1 MQVLSWESFTALPP
15 SFVALG
21 YFDGGHI
28 GHRALL
34 EKTVAAARAEGFS
47 ATIFSFDALP
57 TKGDAL
63 LSTKEER
70 LAFFAEMGID
80 FAVLAPFSSVRGLSP
95 MEFVKDVLQ
104 KRCSAQKAF
113 CGFNYLFGAGASGD
127 AMLLCKLL
135 PGSEVLPPTL
145 YEGEA
150 VSATRIRAALLA
162 GDIPLANAMLGTP
175 YSVSGVVSHGK
186 GLGGTLGFPTAN
198 IAPATL
204 LPRFGV
210 YRTRVTVGGRIYN
223 ALTDV
228 GIRPTAEGGGE
239 ARTETFLRNFE
250 GNLYGE
256 SISVSFLRF
265 LREERRFDSLDAL
278 KTQISLDMKT
288 LCED

>member
-1 MQVLSWESFTALPP
+1 MQVVSWNDMGTLPP

-34 EKTVAAARAEGFS
+34 RETVSAARAAGL
-47 ATIFSFDALP
+47 AAALFSFDALP

-63 LSTKEER
+63 LSTQEAR

-80 FAVLAPFSSVRGLSP
+80 FVVLAPFDAVRGLSP
-95 MEFVKDVLQ
+95 QDFVKDVLQ

-113 CGFNYLFGAGASGD
+113 CGFNYRFGAGASGD
-127 AMLLCKLL
+127 AALLCELL
-135 PGSEVLPPTL
+135 PGSVVLPPTL
-145 YEGEA
+145 YGGEA
-150 VSATRIRAALLA
+150 VSATRIRAALAA
-162 GDIPLANAMLGTP
+162 GDLPLANAMLGAP
-175 YSVSGVVSHGK
+175 YTVSGVVSHGK

-198 IAPATL
+198 ITPGAL

-210 YRTRVTVGGRIYN
+210 YRTRVRVGERVYD

-239 ARTETFLRNFE
+239 ARAETFLKDFE
-250 GNLYGE
+250 GDLYGE
-256 SISVSFLRF
+256 SIFVSFLRF
-265 LREERRFDSLDAL
+265 LREERRFASLDAL
-278 KTQISLDMKT
+278 RTQIFEDMKA